1 MKRVRPTTRW
11 LATTLCCGAA
21 LVHSAF
27 GQTSANPPTVHGPK
41 TGPTN
46 GAPLPLPLA
55 KSPVESFRELLVMPT
70 AERAK
75 GLTVYPPEIRNRILE
90 KIAEYQSLEPEECEL
105 RLLVTELRWYLLPL
119 LELPATNRAAPLAL
133 IPPAMRKLVEPRLQQ
148 WTLLPPPLRQMLLT
162 NEQAMGY
169 YLIRVDNPANQ
180 APALTEEQRRR
191 LSETFRRLTELTP
204 TEKDRVLSKLSDAEH
219 RQMEKTLDAFE
230 KLPPDQ
236 RVRCIRSFSK
246 FAALSADDQREFLK
260 NAERWS
266 QMPPAERQ
274 VWRELV
280 SMAHILPPLPPLP
293 NPRRPPQPPGLQIPV
308 ATNWR

>member
-1 MKRVRPTTRW
+1 MKRARRTTRW
-11 LATTLCCGAA
+11 LATTLCCVAA

-41 TGPTN
+41 TGPTE
-46 GAPLPLPLA
+46 GDPPPLPLA

-75 GLTVYPPEIRNRILE
+75 VLTQYPPEIRNRILE
-90 KIAEYQSLEPEECEL
+90 KIAEYQSLKPEDEL
-105 RLLVTELRWYLLPL
+105 RLQVTELRWYLLPL
-119 LELPATNRAAPLAL
+119 LELPATNRAAQLAF

-162 NEQAMGY
+162 NEQAME
-169 YLIRVDNPANQ
+169 YLIRVDNRANQ
-180 APALTEEQRRR
+180 GPALTEEQRRR

-219 RQMEKTLDAFE
+219 RQMEKTLQAFE
-230 KLPPDQ
+230 KLLPDQ
-236 RVRCIRSFSK
+236 RVRCIGSFSK

-266 QMPPAERQ
+266 QMSPSERQ

-280 SMAHILPPLPPLP
+280 SRAHILPPVPSLPR
-293 NPRRPPQPPGLQIPV
+293 PRRPPYPPRLPIPV
-308 ATNWR
+308 ATNWK